1 LDSILLLASV
11 AYAIAATAYYLAG
24 ARRGRSRDTLKVARI
39 AILLGL
45 LLHLLDVVLS
55 SIQVHRC
62 PVTSTQFA
70 ASMTGLVTVV
80 LFLVLATRARIEPL
94 GAVVAPIG
102 LGSLVS
108 AQLMRNNPGIQ
119 QPSKLWLAV
128 HVTSNVIG
136 VGLFLLSAGVA
147 TAYLAQSA
155 RLKAKRADTGN
166 RQFPGLLPLE
176 LLMRRLLL
184 IGFVPLSLGIVTGAA
199 FANRIRLGGIDALRI
214 ALAYGVWLFVGVL
227 IFGGRAA
234 GWRGRKVAWGTI
246 AGALFSI
253 LVVLMYVLSPS
264 LGTGSR

>member
-1 LDSILLLASV
+1 MPSHLHAVRSEHDRAS
-11 AYAIAATAYYLAG
+11 
-24 ARRGRSRDTLKVARI
+24 D
-39 AILLGL
+39 
-45 LLHLLDVVLS
+45 
-55 SIQVHRC
+55 
-62 PVTSTQFA
+62 
-70 ASMTGLVTVV
+70 
-80 LFLVLATRARIEPL
+80 
-94 GAVVAPIG
+94 VVAPIG

-166 RQFPGLLPLE
+166 RQFPGLLPME

-199 FANRIRLGGIDALRI
+199 FANRMRLGGVDALRI

-246 AGALFSI
+246 MGALFSI

-264 LGTGSR
+264 LGTGGR